1 MADWN
6 DMTAQNDEGALNISG
21 AASCPSCDTLCE
33 FELPVSDGQFD
44 IACYECEAVFEIDAQ
59 SAIAMALE
67 NELDIPA
74 SDEQDYTE
82 IGDTPISE
90 ENAEEALLDTS
101 DETTS
106 ITCIECGGDIIVATE
121 QLEDE
126 DFIPNCPTCQPET
139 VEDDIDF
146 DAPTRFS
153 HLPPSASTS
162 SGQSRSGILLV
173 SIISVALVLSTA
185 LIALGLYFL
194 TLRTDSDL
202 TRYIE
207 RNILQLSPAKFDVQS
222 ASYEISET
230 DLGKSLLVT
239 ITLSN
244 SGQVEGAP
252 EEMQIVLTDAQNQ
265 ALVTWPLDT
274 GGQIIAPGQSTKLY
288 TRLFE
293 PPEGFAN
300 LRVLVR

>member
-44 IACYECEAVFEIDAQ
+44 IACYECEAVFEIEAQ
-59 SAIAMALE
+59 SAIATALE
-67 NELDIPA
+67 HELDISASEDLDDTELEETRISDKETDNVRLDA
-74 SDEQDYTE
+74 SD
-82 IGDTPISE
+82 
-90 ENAEEALLDTS
+90 N
-101 DETTS
+101 TTS
-106 ITCIECGGDIIVATE
+106 ITCIECGGDIIVATD

-126 DFIPNCPTCQPET
+126 YFTPNCPTCQPAT
-139 VEDDIDF
+139 DEDDIDF

-153 HLPPSASTS
+153 HLPPSANIS
-162 SGQSRSGILLV
+162 SVKSRSGILLV

-244 SGQVEGAP
+244 SGQVEGTP

-274 GGQIIAPGQSTKLY
+274 GSQIIAPGQSTKLY

>member
-1 MADWN
+1 MMADWN
-6 DMTAQNDEGALNISG
+6 DMTAQNDEGALNIPS
-21 AASCPSCDTLCE
+21 AASCPSCETLCE
-33 FELPVSDGQFD
+33 FELPATEGQFD
-44 IACYECEAVFEIDAQ
+44 IACYECEAIFEIDAQ
-59 SAIAMALE
+59 SSIAMALE
-67 NELDIPA
+67 HDLDVPAAEADLETKEAVINE
-74 SDEQDYTE
+74 
-82 IGDTPISE
+82 E
-90 ENAEEALLDTS
+90 EAGEALLDTS
-101 DETTS
+101 SDVTP
-106 ITCIECGGDIIVATE
+106 ITCIECGDDILVGTE

-126 DFIPNCPTCQPET
+126 DFIPNCPNCQPAT
-139 VEDDIDF
+139 VEQDVDF
-146 DAPTRFS
+146 ESPTRFS
-153 HLPPSASTS
+153 HLPPATIAAS
-162 SGQSRSGILLV
+162 GRNRSGVLLV
-173 SIISVALVLSTA
+173 SIISIALVLSTA
-185 LIALGLYFL
+185 LIALGFYFL

-274 GGQIIAPGQSTKLY
+274 GGQIIAPGQTTKLY

-293 PPEGFAN
+293 PPETFAN
-300 LRVLVR
+300 LRVMVR